1 MVEKGQVKREMLGS
15 RLGFLLLSAGCAI
28 GLGNVWRFPYITGAY
43 GGAIFV
49 GIYIFFLFAI
59 LPIMIME
66 FAVGRASRRNMGLAL
81 RVLEPAGT
89 YWHRFGWVAL
99 VGSYMLMMFY
109 TTVTGWMLSYCWFM
123 ASGALSGLTPEGV
136 GGFFKAAL
144 GRVDVQIIGMSLSVV
159 LGFGVCAL
167 GVQKGVERVVKLMMV
182 GLLLILVLLVA
193 RALLLP
199 GAGAGVRFY
208 LVPDWGKFSEV
219 GLLNVCNAAM
229 NQAFFALS
237 VGIGAMT
244 IFGSYQPKDRS
255 LTGEALWI
263 MGLDTFVGIMAGL
276 IIFPACF
283 AFGVEP
289 GAGPGLV
296 FVTLPNIFNSM
307 GGGRLWGTLFFI
319 FLAFASLSTVIAVFE
334 NIISYSAD
342 VWGMPRRWATVL
354 HAGAMWLLS
363 LPCALGFNLLSF
375 VQPLGAGSSILDFED
390 FLISNNIL
398 PLGGL
403 LFLLFCCRRRGWG
416 WENFLTEVDQGVG
429 VKFPPW
435 LRGYLTWILPALILV
450 LFAVGY
456 VEKFGLMEHLKLFW
470 ATAYRPGMG
479 GWIVG
484 ILAAGTLL
492 WRLLAR
498 RRSRR

>member
-89 YWHRFGWVAL
+89 CWHRFGWVAL

-109 TTVTGWMLSYCWFM
+109 TTVTGWMLSSCWFM

-296 FVTLPNIFNSM
+296 FVTQYLQFH
-307 GGGRLWGTLFFI
+307 GRR
-319 FLAFASLSTVIAVFE
+319 
-334 NIISYSAD
+334 
-342 VWGMPRRWATVL
+342 P
-354 HAGAMWLLS
+354 
-363 LPCALGFNLLSF
+363 
-375 VQPLGAGSSILDFED
+375 PLGHALFHLSGFR
-390 FLISNNIL
+390 L
-398 PLGGL
+398 PVHGH
-403 LFLLFCCRRRGWG
+403 RG
-416 WENFLTEVDQGVG
+416 V
-429 VKFPPW
+429 
-435 LRGYLTWILPALILV
+435 
-450 LFAVGY
+450 
-456 VEKFGLMEHLKLFW
+456 
-470 ATAYRPGMG
+470 
-479 GWIVG
+479 
-484 ILAAGTLL
+484 
-492 WRLLAR
+492 
-498 RRSRR
+498 

>member
-1 MVEKGQVKREMLGS
+1 
-15 RLGFLLLSAGCAI
+15 
-28 GLGNVWRFPYITGAY
+28 
-43 GGAIFV
+43 
-49 GIYIFFLFAI
+49 
-59 LPIMIME
+59 MIME
-66 FAVGRASRRNMGLAL
+66 FAVGRASRSNMGRAL
-81 RVLEPAGT
+81 KVLPPEGT
-89 YWHRFGWVAL
+89 RWHIFSKIPLW
-99 VGSYMLMMFY
+99 GSYLLSMFY
-109 TTVTGWMLSYCWFM
+109 TTVTGWMLAYCWHSF
-123 ASGALSGLTPEGV
+123 SGNLSGLDTAGVASFFGSTLASPFEQVLGMTIVVGV
-136 GGFFKAAL
+136 GCL
-144 GRVDVQIIGMSLSVV
+144 
-159 LGFGVCAL
+159 VCAM

-182 GLLLILVLLVA
+182 GLLLILLRLVV

-219 GLLNVCNAAM
+219 GLLSVCNAAM

-342 VWGMPRRWATVL
+342 VWRMPRRRATVL
-354 HAGAMWLLS
+354 HAGVMWLLS
-363 LPCALGFNLLSF
+363 LPCALGFNLLSS
-375 VQPLGAGSSILDFED
+375 VQPLGAGSSILDFVD

-403 LFLLFCCRRRGWG
+403 LFLLFCCLRRGWG
-416 WENFLTEVDQGVG
+416 WDNFLAEVDQGVG
-429 VKFPPW
+429 LRFPRC
-435 LRGYLTWILPALILV
+435 LRGYLTWVLPCLILL
-450 LFAVGY
+450 LFAAGY
-456 VEKFGLMEHLKLFW
+456 VDKFWK
-470 ATAYRPGMG
+470 
-479 GWIVG
+479 
-484 ILAAGTLL
+484 
-492 WRLLAR
+492 
-498 RRSRR
+498 S